1 MKKKAKYWTQQILRC
16 TRRWH
21 PCPICDPAIANWAVP
36 FQGLGGWGGRS
47 TGHEKQ
53 LISPNFGDTTIKE
66 TTIFILIAY
75 SYISKCNNI
84 IFLWHFLSISML
96 EAMNGAPARW
106 MVPYAQRVLCVQ
118 GAAGLYILYTAGNFP
133 QFLEL
138 IGNLFSYK
146 CYQLN

>member
-1 MKKKAKYWTQQILRC
+1 MNEKKSEIYNATDYKMYQEVAPLPKPQLSISS
-16 TRRWH
+16 
-21 PCPICDPAIANWAVP
+21 AIANWAVP
-36 FQGLGGWGGRS
+36 FIGWGGRY

-53 LISPNFGDTTIKE
+53 LISSNFGDTIINE

-75 SYISKCNNI
+75 SYLSKCNNI

-118 GAAGLYILYTAGNFP
+118 GAAGLVSTVNSGHDGVLYVYIWGSEHCFIN
-133 QFLEL
+133 
-138 IGNLFSYK
+138 
-146 CYQLN
+146 